1 MSKLDV
7 RQPEMVDEDQ
17 PAELPSDKKADSDT
31 IQKVKDEIRKL
42 PELWLEKPSIKSL
55 LIEMFALDNLKAR
68 VQAYGM
74 KSLMDTVLPNRAR
87 EYIYAADTVLSL
99 LAPNTPISQVSNTV
113 RNFTLLDSLVDDIT
127 GKIELS
133 NGLESYNVLSSVIKE
148 IKDCPIKLSDYYLDV
163 ITGVPMGGMFL
174 VSISAYSVGS
184 VVELRSNLFNRNGD
198 ESDTIHCKLVY
209 RTAMVEED
217 KYGYLIHSSTAS
229 HFVVIA
235 EVLEYNMYVFL
246 FVNTSNDRHDLTI
259 RRIYPGTMPIYGL
272 YRKEADYNHN
282 SMAWCRALPFSMV
295 DFSKYVCHVGDGGVG
310 VYKRS
315 LIEHKTDKE
324 IFDKKSEDLVH
335 RIVHADKMGCSRSYA
350 LVGIPGTGK
359 SFIMNKIVKD
369 NKDAAV
375 LMPYMPEHG
384 LSWDYRNY
392 LQNIIK
398 AISNRHIYIMLDDF
412 DKYMSDEENSGKT
425 SQELIFL
432 FDFLHENCPGGVDK
446 DGNPRKTFTL
456 VATMNNPKTLANA
469 IIKRSERF
477 DEVIEIGLP
486 QPFIYGK
493 RLNMI
498 KDSGDITDFDSLKFR
513 PIYWYMRRKVITL
526 ADIGNIYAIMK
537 THRNK
542 ECVNCTYGVRD
553 LLYAIKFIG
562 KNRKSA
568 SKEYAI

>member
-1 MSKLDV
+1 MSKLDA
-7 RQPEMVDEDQ
+7 RKLDTVDEDQ
-17 PAELPSDKKADSDT
+17 PAELPSEKKTDSDT

-42 PELWLEKPSIKSL
+42 PELWLEKPTIKSL
-55 LIEMFALDNLKAR
+55 LTEMFGLDNLKAR
-68 VQAYGM
+68 VHDYGL
-74 KSLMDTVLPNRAR
+74 KSLIDTVLPNRAR
-87 EYIYAADTVLSL
+87 EYIYTADTVLSL
-99 LAPNTPISQVSNTV
+99 LAPNTPMSKVSNTL

-127 GKIELS
+127 GKIERS
-133 NGLESYNVLSSVIKE
+133 NGLESYNVLSSVIKG
-148 IKDCPIKLSDYYLDV
+148 IKDCPIKLSDYYIDLISD
-163 ITGVPMGGMFL
+163 VPMGGMFL
-174 VSISAYSVGS
+174 VSIAAYSVGT
-184 VVELRSNLFNRNGD
+184 VVELHSKLFNRNGD
-198 ESDTIHCKLVY
+198 ESETIHCKLVY
-209 RTAMVEED
+209 RTAMIEED
-217 KYGYLIHSSTAS
+217 KYGYIIHSSTAS
-229 HFVVIA
+229 HFVAIA

-246 FVNTSNDRHDLTI
+246 FVNTTNDRHDLTI
-259 RRIYPGTMPIYGL
+259 RRIYPGTMPVYGL
-272 YRKEADYNHN
+272 YRKEVDYNSN

-295 DFSKYVCHVGDGGVG
+295 DFSKYVCSVGDGGVG

-315 LIEHKTDKE
+315 LIEQKTDKE
-324 IFDKKSEDLVH
+324 IFDKKSEELVH
-335 RIVHADKMGCSRSYA
+335 RIVNADKMGCSRSYA

-384 LSWDYRNY
+384 LTWDYRNY

-398 AISNRHIYIMLDDF
+398 AISNLHIYIMLDDF

-568 SKEYAI
+568 SKEYQI

>member
-1 MSKLDV
+1 M
-7 RQPEMVDEDQ
+7 
-17 PAELPSDKKADSDT
+17 
-31 IQKVKDEIRKL
+31 I
-42 PELWLEKPSIKSL
+42 
-55 LIEMFALDNLKAR
+55 
-68 VQAYGM
+68 
-74 KSLMDTVLPNRAR
+74 
-87 EYIYAADTVLSL
+87 
-99 LAPNTPISQVSNTV
+99 
-113 RNFTLLDSLVDDIT
+113 
-127 GKIELS
+127 
-133 NGLESYNVLSSVIKE
+133 
-148 IKDCPIKLSDYYLDV
+148 
-163 ITGVPMGGMFL
+163 
-174 VSISAYSVGS
+174 
-184 VVELRSNLFNRNGD
+184 
-198 ESDTIHCKLVY
+198 
-209 RTAMVEED
+209 EED
-217 KYGYLIHSSTAS
+217 KYGYIIHSSTAS
-229 HFVVIA
+229 HFVAIA

-246 FVNTSNDRHDLTI
+246 FVNTTNDRHDLTI
-259 RRIYPGTMPIYGL
+259 RRIYPGTMPVYGL
-272 YRKEADYNHN
+272 YRKEADYNRN
-282 SMAWCRALPFSMV
+282 SMSWCLALPFSMV
-295 DFSKYVCHVGDGGVG
+295 DFSKYVCSVGDGGVG

-315 LIEHKTDKE
+315 VIEQKTDKE
-324 IFDKKSEDLVH
+324 IFDKKSEELVH
-335 RIVHADKMGCSRSYA
+335 RIVNADKMGCSRSYA

-384 LSWDYRNY
+384 LTWDYRTY

-398 AISNRHIYIMLDDF
+398 AISNLHIYIMLDDF

-456 VATMNNPKTLANA
+456 VATMNNPKTLANT

-498 KDSGDITDFDSLKFR
+498 KDSGDITNFDALKFR

>member
-1 MSKLDV
+1 MSKLDA
-7 RQPEMVDEDQ
+7 RKPEMVDEDQ
-17 PAELPSDKKADSDT
+17 PAELPSGKKADSDT

-42 PELWLEKPSIKSL
+42 PELWLEKPTIKSL
-55 LIEMFALDNLKAR
+55 LTEMFGLDNLKAR
-68 VQAYGM
+68 IHDYGL
-74 KSLMDTVLPNRAR
+74 KSLIDTVLPNRAR
-87 EYIYAADTVLSL
+87 EYIYTADTVLSL
-99 LAPNTPISQVSNTV
+99 LAPNTPMSKVSNTL

-127 GKIELS
+127 GKIERS
-133 NGLESYNVLSSVIKE
+133 NGLESYNVLSSVIKG
-148 IKDCPIKLSDYYLDV
+148 IKDCPIKLSDYYIDLISD
-163 ITGVPMGGMFL
+163 VPMGGMFL
-174 VSISAYSVGS
+174 VSISAYSVGT
-184 VVELRSNLFNRNGD
+184 VVELHSKLFNRNGD
-198 ESDTIHCKLVY
+198 ESETIHCKLVY
-209 RTAMVEED
+209 RTAMIEED
-217 KYGYLIHSSTAS
+217 KYGYIIHSATAS
-229 HFVVIA
+229 HFVAIA

-246 FVNTSNDRHDLTI
+246 FVNTTNDRHDLTI

-272 YRKEADYNHN
+272 YRKEADYNCN
-282 SMAWCRALPFSMV
+282 SMVWCRALPFSMV
-295 DFSKYVCHVGDGGVG
+295 DFSKYVCSVGDGGVG

-315 LIEHKTDKE
+315 AIEQKTDKE

-335 RIVHADKMGCSRSYA
+335 RIVNADKMGCSRSYA

-384 LSWDYRNY
+384 LTWDYRNY

-398 AISNRHIYIMLDDF
+398 AISNLHIYIMLDDF

-498 KDSGDITDFDSLKFR
+498 KDSGDITNFDSLKFR

-568 SKEYAI
+568 SKEYQI

>member
-1 MSKLDV
+1 MPKLDA
-7 RQPEMVDEDQ
+7 RTAETVDEEQ
-17 PAELPSDKKADSDT
+17 PALPPSDKKTDSDT

-42 PELWLEKPSIKSL
+42 PELWLEKPTIKSL
-55 LIEMFALDNLKAR
+55 LTEMFGLDNLKAR
-68 VQAYGM
+68 VHDYGL
-74 KSLMDTVLPNRAR
+74 KSLIDTVLPNRAR
-87 EYIYAADTVLSL
+87 EYIYTADTVLSL
-99 LAPNTPISQVSNTV
+99 LAPNTPMSKVSNTL

-127 GKIELS
+127 GKIERS
-133 NGLESYNVLSSVIKE
+133 NGLESYNVLSSVIKG
-148 IKDCPIKLSDYYLDV
+148 IKDCPIKLSDYYIDLNTD
-163 ITGVPMGGMFL
+163 VPMGGMFL
-174 VSISAYSVGS
+174 VSISAYSVGT
-184 VVELRSNLFNRNGD
+184 VVELHSKLFNRNGD

-209 RTAMVEED
+209 RTAMIEED
-217 KYGYLIHSSTAS
+217 KYGYIIHSSTVS

-272 YRKEADYNHN
+272 YRKEADYNCN
-282 SMAWCRALPFSMV
+282 SMSWCRALPFSMV

-384 LSWDYRNY
+384 LTWDYRNY
-392 LQNIIK
+392 LQNIIR
-398 AISNRHIYIMLDDF
+398 AISNLHIYIMLDDF

-498 KDSGDITDFDSLKFR
+498 KDSGDITDFDALKFR

-568 SKEYAI
+568 SKEYQI

>member
-1 MSKLDV
+1 MSSTPIAEEADV
-7 RQPEMVDEDQ
+7 
-17 PAELPSDKKADSDT
+17 PAPTEEKKAESDT

-42 PELWLEKPSIKSL
+42 PELWINKPSLKALAFELLGLEALKERIDAYGLKSL
-55 LIEMFALDNLKAR
+55 I
-68 VQAYGM
+68 
-74 KSLMDTVLPNRAR
+74 DTVLPGRAR
-87 EYIYAADTVLSL
+87 DYIYAADTVVSL
-99 LAPNTPISQVSNTV
+99 LAPNTPFSKATNTF
-113 RNFTLLDSLVDDIT
+113 RNMALLDSLVDDIT

-133 NGLESYNVLSSVIKE
+133 TGMESYNIIFNVLKDV
-148 IKDCPIKLSDYYLDV
+148 KDCPIRLNDYFIDTYND
-163 ITGVPMGGMFL
+163 VPMGGMFM
-174 VSISAYSVGS
+174 VSLATHSVGT
-184 VVELRSNLFNRNGD
+184 VVELHSKLFNRSGE
-198 ESDTIHCKLVY
+198 ESETIHCKLVY

-217 KYGYLIHSSTAS
+217 KDSYFIRSTTS
-229 HFVVIA
+229 HYFVVIA
-235 EVLEYNMYVFL
+235 EILEYNLYLFMYS
-246 FVNTSNDRHDLTI
+246 NTSNDRHDLTI
-259 RRIYPGTMPIYGL
+259 RRIYPGSMPFYAL
-272 YRKEADYNHN
+272 YKYEADWQRNG
-282 SMAWCRALPFSMV
+282 MVWCRALPFSMV
-295 DFSKYVCHVGDGGVG
+295 DFSKYVCGVSQGGIG

-315 LIEHKTDKE
+315 ELVEKTSKE
-324 IFDKKSEDLVH
+324 IFDKKTNELVK
-335 RIVHADKMGCSRSYA
+335 RIVHADQIGCSRSYA

-369 NKDAAV
+369 NKDAVV
-375 LMPYMPEHG
+375 LIPGLPEQG
-384 LSWDYRNY
+384 WTWEFRNY
-392 LQNIIK
+392 LQNVIK
-398 AISNRHIYIMLDDF
+398 SISNLHIYIMLDDF

-425 SQELIFL
+425 SQELIFF
-432 FDFLHENCPGGVDK
+432 FDFLHTNCPGGFDK
-446 DGNPRKTFTL
+446 NGNMRKTFTL

-498 KDSGDITDFDSLKFR
+498 KDSGDITNFESLKFR
-513 PIYWYMRRKVITL
+513 PVYWYMRRKVITL

>member
-1 MSKLDV
+1 MSKLDA
-7 RQPEMVDEDQ
+7 RKLDTVDEDQ

-42 PELWLEKPSIKSL
+42 PELWLEKPTIKSL
-55 LIEMFALDNLKAR
+55 LTEMFGLDNLKAR
-68 VQAYGM
+68 IHDYGM
-74 KSLMDTVLPNRAR
+74 KSLIDTVLPNRAR
-87 EYIYAADTVLSL
+87 EYIYTADTVLSL
-99 LAPNTPISQVSNTV
+99 LAPNTPMSKVSNTL

-127 GKIELS
+127 GKIERS
-133 NGLESYNVLSSVIKE
+133 NGLESYNVLSSVIKG
-148 IKDCPIKLSDYYLDV
+148 IKDCPIKLSDYYIDLNTD
-163 ITGVPMGGMFL
+163 VPMGGMFL
-174 VSISAYSVGS
+174 VSIAAYSVGT
-184 VVELRSNLFNRNGD
+184 VVELHSNLFNRNGD

-209 RTAMVEED
+209 RTAMIEED
-217 KYGYLIHSSTAS
+217 KYGYIIHSSTAS

-246 FVNTSNDRHDLTI
+246 FVNTTNDRHDLTI

-272 YRKEADYNHN
+272 YRKEADYNSN
-282 SMAWCRALPFSMV
+282 SMSWCRALPFSMV
-295 DFSKYVCHVGDGGVG
+295 DFSKYVCNVGDGGVG

-324 IFDKKSEDLVH
+324 IFDKKSEALVH

-398 AISNRHIYIMLDDF
+398 AISNLHIYIMLDDF

-432 FDFLHENCPGGVDK
+432 FDFLHEHCPGGVDK

-498 KDSGDITDFDSLKFR
+498 KDSGDITDFDALKFR

-568 SKEYAI
+568 SKEYQI

>member
-1 MSKLDV
+1 MPKLDA
-7 RQPEMVDEDQ
+7 RKPEMVDEDQ
-17 PAELPSDKKADSDT
+17 PAELPSEKKTDSDT

-42 PELWLEKPSIKSL
+42 PELWLEKPTIKSL
-55 LIEMFALDNLKAR
+55 LTEMFGLDNLKAR
-68 VQAYGM
+68 VHDYGL
-74 KSLMDTVLPNRAR
+74 KSLIDTVLPNRAR
-87 EYIYAADTVLSL
+87 EYIYTADTVLSL
-99 LAPNTPISQVSNTV
+99 LAPNTPMSKVSNTL

-127 GKIELS
+127 GKIERS
-133 NGLESYNVLSSVIKE
+133 NGLESYNVLSSVIKG
-148 IKDCPIKLSDYYLDV
+148 IKDCPIKLSDYYIDLISD
-163 ITGVPMGGMFL
+163 VPMGGMFL
-174 VSISAYSVGS
+174 VSIAAYSVGT
-184 VVELRSNLFNRNGD
+184 VVELHSKLFNRNGD
-198 ESDTIHCKLVY
+198 ESETIHCKLVY
-209 RTAMVEED
+209 RTAMIEED
-217 KYGYLIHSSTAS
+217 KYGYIIHSSTAS
-229 HFVVIA
+229 HFVAIA

-246 FVNTSNDRHDLTI
+246 FVNTTNDRHDLTI
-259 RRIYPGTMPIYGL
+259 RRIYPGTMPVYGL
-272 YRKEADYNHN
+272 YRKEVDYNRN

-295 DFSKYVCHVGDGGVG
+295 DFSKYVCSVGDGGVG

-315 LIEHKTDKE
+315 VIEQKTDKE

-335 RIVHADKMGCSRSYA
+335 RIVNADKMGCSRSYA

-384 LSWDYRNY
+384 LTWDYRTY
-392 LQNIIK
+392 LQNIIR
-398 AISNRHIYIMLDDF
+398 AISNLHIYIMLDDF

-513 PIYWYMRRKVITL
+513 PVYWYMRRKVITL

-568 SKEYAI
+568 SKEYQI

>member
-1 MSKLDV
+1 MSKLEA
-7 RQPEMVDEDQ
+7 RKPEMVDEDM
-17 PAELPSDKKADSDT
+17 PAQLPSDKKADSDT

-42 PELWLEKPSIKSL
+42 PELWLEKPTIKSL
-55 LIEMFALDNLKAR
+55 LTEMFGLDNLKAR
-68 VQAYGM
+68 IHDYGL
-74 KSLMDTVLPNRAR
+74 KSLIDTVLPNRAR
-87 EYIYAADTVLSL
+87 EYIYTADTVLSL
-99 LAPNTPISQVSNTV
+99 LAPNTPISQVSNTL

-127 GKIELS
+127 GKIERS
-133 NGLESYNVLSSVIKE
+133 NGLESYNVLSSVIKG
-148 IKDCPIKLSDYYLDV
+148 IKDCPIKLSDYYIDLNTD
-163 ITGVPMGGMFL
+163 VPMGGMFL
-174 VSISAYSVGS
+174 VSIAAYSVGT
-184 VVELRSNLFNRNGD
+184 VVELHSNLFNRTGD

-209 RTAMVEED
+209 RTAMIEED

-246 FVNTSNDRHDLTI
+246 FVNTTNDRHDLTI

-272 YRKEADYNHN
+272 YRKEADYNSN
-282 SMAWCRALPFSMV
+282 SMSWCRALPFSMV
-295 DFSKYVCHVGDGGVG
+295 DFSKYVCNVGDGGVG

-398 AISNRHIYIMLDDF
+398 AISNLHIYIMLDDF

-432 FDFLHENCPGGVDK
+432 FDFLHEHCPGGVDK

-498 KDSGDITDFDSLKFR
+498 KDSGDITDFDALKFR

-568 SKEYAI
+568 SKEYQI

>member
-1 MSKLDV
+1 MSKLDA
-7 RQPEMVDEDQ
+7 RKPEMVDEDQ
-17 PAELPSDKKADSDT
+17 TEPSPSEKKPESDT
-31 IQKVKDEIRKL
+31 IQKVKDEIKKL

-55 LIEMFALDNLKAR
+55 LIELFALDNLKAR
-68 VQAYGM
+68 VQAYGL
-74 KSLMDTVLPNRAR
+74 KSLIDTVLPNRAR

-99 LAPNTPISQVSNTV
+99 LAPNTPMSQVSNTL

-133 NGLESYNVLSSVIKE
+133 NGLESYNILSSVIKE

-163 ITGVPMGGMFL
+163 ITDVPMGGMFL
-174 VSISAYSVGS
+174 VSIAAYSVGS

-198 ESDTIHCKLVY
+198 ESDKIHCKLVY

-235 EVLEYNMYVFL
+235 EILEYNMYVFL
-246 FVNTSNDRHDLTI
+246 FVNTCNDRHDLTI
-259 RRIYPGTMPIYGL
+259 RRIYPGTLPIYGL
-272 YRKEADYNHN
+272 YRKESDYNGN

-295 DFSKYVCHVGDGGVG
+295 DFSKFVCHVGDGGVG

-324 IFDKKSEDLVH
+324 IFDKKSEELVH
-335 RIVHADKMGCSRSYA
+335 RIVNADKMGCSRSYA

-375 LMPYMPEHG
+375 IMPYMPEHG
-384 LSWDYRNY
+384 LTWEYRNY
-392 LQNIIK
+392 LSNIIK
-398 AISNRHIYIMLDDF
+398 AISNQHIYIMLDDF

-432 FDFLHENCPGGVDK
+432 FDFLHEYCPGGVDS
-446 DGNPRKTFTL
+446 DGKPRKTFTL

-498 KDSGDITDFDSLKFR
+498 KDSGDITDFDTLKFR

>member
-1 MSKLDV
+1 MK
-7 RQPEMVDEDQ
+7 PETIDEDQ
-17 PAELPSDKKADSDT
+17 PAELPSEKKTDSDT

-42 PELWLEKPSIKSL
+42 PELWLEKPTIKSL
-55 LIEMFALDNLKAR
+55 LTEMFGLDNLKAR
-68 VQAYGM
+68 IHDYGM
-74 KSLMDTVLPNRAR
+74 KSLIDTVLPNRAR
-87 EYIYAADTVLSL
+87 EYIYTADTVLSL
-99 LAPNTPISQVSNTV
+99 LAPNTPMSKVSNTL

-127 GKIELS
+127 GKIERR
-133 NGLESYNVLSSVIKE
+133 NGLESYNVLSSVIKG
-148 IKDCPIKLSDYYLDV
+148 INDCPIKLSDYYIDLISD
-163 ITGVPMGGMFL
+163 VPMGGMFL
-174 VSISAYSVGS
+174 VSISAYSVGT
-184 VVELRSNLFNRNGD
+184 VVELHSKLFNRNGD

-209 RTAMVEED
+209 RTAMIEED
-217 KYGYLIHSSTAS
+217 KYGYIIHSSTAS
-229 HFVVIA
+229 HFVAIA

-246 FVNTSNDRHDLTI
+246 FVNTTNDRHDLTI
-259 RRIYPGTMPIYGL
+259 RRIYPGTMPVYGL
-272 YRKEADYNHN
+272 YRKEVDYNSN

-295 DFSKYVCHVGDGGVG
+295 DFSKYVCSVGDGGVG

-315 LIEHKTDKE
+315 VIEQKTDKE
-324 IFDKKSEDLVH
+324 IFDKKSEELVH
-335 RIVHADKMGCSRSYA
+335 RIVNADKMGCSRSYA

-398 AISNRHIYIMLDDF
+398 AISNLHIYIMLDDF

-432 FDFLHENCPGGVDK
+432 FDFLHEHCPGGVDK

-486 QPFIYGK
+486 QPVIYGK

-498 KDSGDITDFDSLKFR
+498 KDSGDITDFDALKFR
-513 PIYWYMRRKVITL
+513 PVYWYMRRKVITL

>member
-1 MSKLDV
+1 
-7 RQPEMVDEDQ
+7 MVDEDQ
-17 PAELPSDKKADSDT
+17 PAPPPSEKKADSDT

-42 PELWLEKPSIKSL
+42 PELWLEKPTIKSL
-55 LIEMFALDNLKAR
+55 LTEMFGLDNLKAR
-68 VQAYGM
+68 VHDYGL
-74 KSLMDTVLPNRAR
+74 KSLIDTVLPHRAR
-87 EYIYAADTVLSL
+87 EYIYTADTVLSL
-99 LAPNTPISQVSNTV
+99 LAPNTPMSKVSNTL

-127 GKIELS
+127 GKIERS
-133 NGLESYNVLSSVIKE
+133 NGLESYNVLSSVIKG
-148 IKDCPIKLSDYYLDV
+148 IKDCPIKLSDYYIDLISD
-163 ITGVPMGGMFL
+163 VPMGGMFI
-174 VSISAYSVGS
+174 VSLSAYSVGS
-184 VVELRSNLFNRNGD
+184 VVELHSNLFNRNGE

-209 RTAMVEED
+209 RTAMIEED
-217 KYGYLIHSSTAS
+217 KYGYIIHSSTAS

-246 FVNTSNDRHDLTI
+246 FVNTTNDRHDLTI

-272 YRKEADYNHN
+272 YRKEVDYNSN

-295 DFSKYVCHVGDGGVG
+295 DFSKYVCSVGDGGVG

-324 IFDKKSEDLVH
+324 IFDKKSEELVH

-398 AISNRHIYIMLDDF
+398 AISNLHIYIMLDDF

-513 PIYWYMRRKVITL
+513 PVYWYMRRKVITL

-568 SKEYAI
+568 SKEYQI

>member
-1 MSKLDV
+1 MK
-7 RQPEMVDEDQ
+7 PETVDEEQ
-17 PAELPSDKKADSDT
+17 PALPPSDKKTDSDT

-42 PELWLEKPSIKSL
+42 PELWLEKPTIKSL
-55 LIEMFALDNLKAR
+55 LTEMFGLDNLKAR
-68 VQAYGM
+68 VHDYGL
-74 KSLMDTVLPNRAR
+74 KSLIDTVLPNRAR
-87 EYIYAADTVLSL
+87 EYIYTADTVLSL
-99 LAPNTPISQVSNTV
+99 LAPNTPISKVSNTL

-127 GKIELS
+127 GKIERS
-133 NGLESYNVLSSVIKE
+133 NGLESYNVLSSVIKG
-148 IKDCPIKLSDYYLDV
+148 IKDCPIKLSDYYIDLNPD
-163 ITGVPMGGMFL
+163 VPMGGMFL
-174 VSISAYSVGS
+174 VSIAAYSVGT
-184 VVELRSNLFNRNGD
+184 VVELHSNLFNRNGD
-198 ESDTIHCKLVY
+198 ESDMIHCKLVY
-209 RTAMVEED
+209 RTAMIEED

-272 YRKEADYNHN
+272 YRKEADYNCN
-282 SMAWCRALPFSMV
+282 SMSWCRALPFSMV
-295 DFSKYVCHVGDGGVG
+295 DFSKYVCHVGDGGVS

-315 LIEHKTDKE
+315 LIERKTDKE
-324 IFDKKSEDLVH
+324 IFDKKSEELVH

-384 LSWDYRNY
+384 LTWDYRNY
-392 LQNIIK
+392 LQNIIR
-398 AISNRHIYIMLDDF
+398 AISNLHIYIMLDDF

-446 DGNPRKTFTL
+446 AGNPRKTFTL

-498 KDSGDITDFDSLKFR
+498 KDSGDITDFDALKFR
-513 PIYWYMRRKVITL
+513 PVYWYMRRKVITL

>member
-1 MSKLDV
+1 MSNTPIAEDCV
-7 RQPEMVDEDQ
+7 DQSPPEE
-17 PAELPSDKKADSDT
+17 KKSESDT

-42 PELWLEKPSIKSL
+42 PELWIHKPSIKVLVFEL
-55 LIEMFALDNLKAR
+55 LGIEALKERID
-68 VQAYGM
+68 AYGV
-74 KSLMDTVLPNRAR
+74 KSLIDTVLPSRAR
-87 EYIYAADTVLSL
+87 DYIYTADTVVSL
-99 LAPNTPISQVSNTV
+99 LAPNTPFSKATNTF
-113 RNFTLLDSLVDDIT
+113 RNMALLDSLVDDIT

-133 NGLESYNVLSSVIKE
+133 TGMESYNIISNVLKDV
-148 IKDCPIKLSDYYLDV
+148 KDCPIRLNDYFID
-163 ITGVPMGGMFL
+163 TFSNVPMGGMFM
-174 VSISAYSVGS
+174 VSLATHSVGT
-184 VVELRSNLFNRNGD
+184 VVELHSKLFNRSGD
-198 ESDTIHCKLVY
+198 ESETIHCKLVY

-217 KYGYLIHSSTAS
+217 KDSYFIRATTS
-229 HFVVIA
+229 HYFVVIA
-235 EVLEYNMYVFL
+235 EILEYNLYLFMYS
-246 FVNTSNDRHDLTI
+246 NTSNDRHDLTI
-259 RRIYPGTMPIYGL
+259 RRIYPGTMPFYILYKCEEDRQRNGL
-272 YRKEADYNHN
+272 V
-282 SMAWCRALPFSMV
+282 WCRALPFSMV
-295 DFSKYVCHVGDGGVG
+295 DFSKFVCGVYQGGIG

-315 LIEHKTDKE
+315 ELEAKTSTE
-324 IFDKKSEDLVH
+324 IFDKKTNELVK
-335 RIVHADKMGCSRSYA
+335 RIVHADKLGCSRSYA

-375 LMPYMPEHG
+375 LMPSMPEHG
-384 LSWDYRNY
+384 FNWDYRTY
-392 LQNIIK
+392 LQNVIK
-398 AISNRHIYIMLDDF
+398 AISNLHIYIMLDDF

-498 KDSGDITDFDSLKFR
+498 KDSGDITDFDALKFR

-568 SKEYAI
+568 SKEYQI

>member
-1 MSKLDV
+1 MSKLDA
-7 RQPEMVDEDQ
+7 RIPETVDEDQ
-17 PAELPSDKKADSDT
+17 PAELPSDKKTDADT

-42 PELWLEKPSIKSL
+42 PELWLEKPTIKSL
-55 LIEMFALDNLKAR
+55 LTEMFGLDNLKAR
-68 VQAYGM
+68 IHNYGL
-74 KSLMDTVLPNRAR
+74 KSLIDTVLPNRAR
-87 EYIYAADTVLSL
+87 EYIYTADTVLSL
-99 LAPNTPISQVSNTV
+99 LAPNTPMSKVSNTL

-127 GKIELS
+127 GKIERS
-133 NGLESYNVLSSVIKE
+133 NGLESYNVLSSVIKG
-148 IKDCPIKLSDYYLDV
+148 IKDCPIKLSDYYIDL
-163 ITGVPMGGMFL
+163 ITDVPMGGMFL
-174 VSISAYSVGS
+174 VSIAAYSVGT
-184 VVELRSNLFNRNGD
+184 VVELHSNLFNRNGD

-209 RTAMVEED
+209 RTAMIEED
-217 KYGYLIHSSTAS
+217 KYGYIIHSSTAS

-235 EVLEYNMYVFL
+235 EVLEYNMYIFL
-246 FVNTSNDRHDLTI
+246 FANTSNDRHDLTI
-259 RRIYPGTMPIYGL
+259 RRIYPGTMPVYGL
-272 YRKEADYNHN
+272 YRKEADYNRN

-295 DFSKYVCHVGDGGVG
+295 DFSKFVCHVGDGGVG

-315 LIEHKTDKE
+315 DIEHKTDKE

-398 AISNRHIYIMLDDF
+398 AISNLHIYIMLDDF

-498 KDSGDITDFDSLKFR
+498 KDSGDITDFDALKFR